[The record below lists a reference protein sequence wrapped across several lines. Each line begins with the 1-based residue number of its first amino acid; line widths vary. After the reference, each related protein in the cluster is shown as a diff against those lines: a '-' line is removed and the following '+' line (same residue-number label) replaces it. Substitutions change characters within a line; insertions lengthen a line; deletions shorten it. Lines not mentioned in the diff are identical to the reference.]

1 MNLGDG
7 PVERTDLRNDNSY
20 NILSIKGIIR
30 IGYARKCK
38 NVSALV
44 TYHKPMVIHVQD
56 QILTHHSQ
64 TNESNI
70 RSVESII

>member
-1 MNLGDG
+1 M
-7 PVERTDLRNDNSY
+7 
-20 NILSIKGIIR
+20 KGTIR
-30 IGYARKCK
+30 IGYARKWR
-38 NVSALV
+38 NVTALV
-44 TYHKPMVIHVQD
+44 TYHKSMVIHVQD